1 MLIISFQIKS
11 KSDSNQE
18 SGIPPAKLTNSSTY
32 INFEEKVSN
41 EIRENYSDIAVL
53 FAHKV
58 GCNCGCLG

>member
-1 MLIISFQIKS
+1 MKILSILITVLIIMSCTIFPK
-11 KSDSNQE
+11 
-18 SGIPPAKLTNSSTY
+18 TY

>member
-1 MLIISFQIKS
+1 MKILSVLITVLI
-11 KSDSNQE
+11 
-18 SGIPPAKLTNSSTY
+18 
-32 INFEEKVSN
+32 KVSN

>member
-1 MLIISFQIKS
+1 MKILSVLITVLIIMSCTIFPK
-11 KSDSNQE
+11 
-18 SGIPPAKLTNSSTY
+18 TY

-41 EIRENYSDIAVL
+41 EIRENFSDIAVL